1 MCAPPLGV
9 ALGVALAL
17 AGACAASPPP
27 PAASLDQAFAAI
39 QVHEA
44 RIEHARATVSDP
56 SRECAAVCAAGRD
69 ATGSAAEACAIARE
83 AADAD
88 ALTRCELATRS
99 ATSLEAQAVERCTC
113 GERAP

>member
-1 MCAPPLGV
+1 VTLGV
-9 ALGVALAL
+9 TVPLL
-17 AGACAASPPP
+17 GACAASPPP

-69 ATGSAAEACAIARE
+69 AGGSAAEACAIARE

-88 ALTRCELATRS
+88 ALTRCEVATRGAAAIS
-99 ATSLEAQAVERCTC
+99 AQAVERCTC
-113 GERAP
+113 GERVP